1 MINVANNATGI
12 PADERREIDAE
23 REFLECL
30 RSLEG
35 GPYVLSSTLSL
46 LEAVH
51 RSILNILLINY
62 KKTLSR
68 DHLY

>member
-35 GPYVLSSTLSL
+35 SPYVLSCTLSL

-62 KKTLSR
+62 KKTLS
-68 DHLY
+68 L